1 MDCLKLQAN
10 SSCQMVRDT
19 SGLEVFETRSVAR
32 YPRRH
37 DSVAGWNECIRSFR
51 PSAFGLWV
59 MLLFEYT
66 MPFSSFFFEDRD
78 STRGHK
84 KGRDSSQV
92 WTKHLLCEWAIH
104 QACDKRCWTDE
115 LGSDAKSR
123 GPGLRFVHKSCL
135 ARGHFRVFD
144 ESEAFMATRGAK
156 CLVLHVG
163 QPSKFGYWSVA
174 AKSKRFSVRSCSAS
188 LQNSFGCAKP
198 SWECLHEALVW
209 LWSLFGRRRGQDH
222 CDCKGFQTSRHPAS
236 GLCFFCCVFFEVEGS
251 TMTI

>member
-1 MDCLKLQAN
+1 MDCHKLQVN
-10 SSCQMVRDT
+10 SSCQMVCDASR
-19 SGLEVFETRSVAR
+19 LEVFEIRSVAR

-59 MLLFEYT
+59 VLLFEYT

-135 ARGHFRVFD
+135 ARGHFWVFD

-174 AKSKRFSVRSCSAS
+174 ANSSDSPFALALRASKIVLVVPNRHQSVYTRLWCGYEAYLAEKEGKTIVIAKDSR
-188 LQNSFGCAKP
+188 LHDVRHLGCAFNI
-198 SWECLHEALVW
+198 CF
-209 LWSLFGRRRGQDH
+209 LFCSFYVGG
-222 CDCKGFQTSRHPAS
+222 
-236 GLCFFCCVFFEVEGS
+236 
-251 TMTI
+251 